1 MGPKNRRNRKGIA
14 VKSSRIQYCLFMYLL
29 VSKLEF
35 LKLLDDLFN

>member
-1 MGPKNRRNRKGIA
+1 MGPNNRRNRKAIA
-14 VKSSRIQYCLFMYLL
+14 VKSRGIQYCLFMYLL